1 MKTYWILLLI
11 MLFVN
16 ILPIKNKQIRLFISF
31 IPFFLYGALRINYG
45 LDYDKYEIA
54 FENVHNYGVILDEH
68 QEIGY
73 QYLCMLFP
81 SWRVFLVFTSAL
93 TSICSLLF
101 IKEFL
106 SPKCYVLGI
115 LLLFL
120 AGDKLI
126 FFQYA
131 AIRNALAINLFLLSI
146 ICINKG
152 FNKKSVIVIT
162 CLIGGLFHN
171 SAYIF
176 IPMIIPFL
184 FKLQFKGMSSFFFIL
199 GLVIFRS
206 ITNTDFVSNI
216 LSLFIFQTVDRYS
229 YYLDVIDFGH
239 QASYFL
245 LVFMVLYTYSTL
257 YVLSNNYND
266 FKRNEILI
274 IQLSLLYSVAM
285 ALGPLGFRAHQYYSF
300 FFILSPIVIF
310 ANNNIKKVVRYGI
323 ISIVGIYLIYSFFMI
338 FLKNPEFPYEYY
350 YSILDLK

>member
-31 IPFFLYGALRINYG
+31 IPFFLYGALRIDYG
-45 LDYDKYEIA
+45 LDYDKYENA
-54 FENVHNYGVILDEH
+54 FENVHYYGASLGEH

-73 QYLCMLFP
+73 QYLCLLFP
-81 SWRVFLVFTSAL
+81 SWRFFLIFTSAF
-93 TSICSLLF
+93 TSICSFLF

-106 SPKCYVLGI
+106 SPKYYLLGI
-115 LLLFL
+115 LLFFL

-126 FFQYA
+126 FFQFSGV
-131 AIRNALAINLFLLSI
+131 RNALAINLFLLSVI
-146 ICINKG
+146 LIKRG
-152 FNKKSVIVIT
+152 FNKKYVILIT
-162 CLIGGLFHN
+162 SLVGGLLHT

-184 FKLQFKGMSSFFFIL
+184 FKLQFKGVSSFFFIL

-216 LSLFIFQTVDRYS
+216 LFLLIFQTVDRYS
-229 YYLDVIDFGH
+229 YYLDAIDFGH

-245 LVFMVLYTYSTL
+245 LVFMIIYTSSIL
-257 YVLSNNYND
+257 YVLRNNYND

-285 ALGPLGFRAHQYYSF
+285 ALGPLGVRAHQYYSF

-310 ANNNIKKVVRYGI
+310 ANEKIKLEVRYGT
-323 ISIVGIYLIYSFFMI
+323 ISIVGCYLLYAFFMI
-338 FLKNPEFPYEYY
+338 FLKNPEFPYEFY
-350 YSILDLK
+350 YSILD